1 MDSFQ
6 LFTISIHQ
14 VFFGLLALSYCLIAL
29 IDSDELKEE
38 NTQEKRHYLALVF
51 SILFL
56 GLSISFWESWRE
68 IGMFFA
74 VEFAFFIIFGLF
86 SPKYAAGF
94 FIFLLLTRPWETY
107 DNQLMETMP
116 RDYFYVVAL
125 SLLGHKILKRKLYF
139 RFNWGSLLS
148 ALFAIW
154 VLLSAVFSNHY
165 PEAISKYVE
174 IFSKGIIAFFLI
186 QNCFDRSKDLLSA
199 KLAFVFAIIEMGVI
213 SAWNTFFSA
222 PVSIGEEGAQRL
234 ESVGIL
240 SNSNDIAAVLVL
252 ALPFCLFLFLRKGA
266 ARYLWPFAVFTGG
279 GIVAL
284 IWSSQSR
291 GALLAVFAC
300 AAAYGFTLIK
310 SKKMMALIAVI
321 SLVCAIGSFSLLKR
335 SGGDLDG
342 SSSNRMIYWKA
353 GANMAARN
361 PLFGV
366 GFWGFN
372 QNFPLYAIDGNT
384 GTEGKQMTA
393 HSAWVQVL
401 AENGPIGFLFFF
413 GLWWYALFC
422 SWRSRASQPEY
433 FVSLVGYGV
442 AISFLS
448 HGYQLYPYILLSLA
462 ITQSFLALEEK
473 NISLSE
479 PVFNYGG
486 VA

>member
-6 LFTISIHQ
+6 LFIISIHQ
-14 VFFGLLALSYCLIAL
+14 VFFGLLALSYALIAL
-29 IDSDELKEE
+29 ADSDELREE
-38 NTQEKRHYLALVF
+38 NALGKRLYLTLVF
-51 SILFL
+51 SAMFF
-56 GLSISFWESWRE
+56 GLLISFWDSWNE
-68 IGMFFA
+68 LGIFFA
-74 VEFAFFIIFGLF
+74 VEFAFFVIFGLF

-125 SLLGHKILKRKLYF
+125 SLFGHKILKRKFYF
-139 RFNWGSLLS
+139 RFNFGSLLV
-148 ALFAIW
+148 ALFAMW
-154 VLLSAVFSNHY
+154 VFLSAIFSNHFSV
-165 PEAISKYVE
+165 AISKYAE
-174 IFSKGIIAFFLI
+174 IFSKGIIAFYLI
-186 QNCFDRSKDLLSA
+186 QNCFDKSKDLLSA
-199 KLAFVFAIIEMGVI
+199 KLALVFAIIEMGVI
-213 SAWNTFFSA
+213 SAWSTFFSA
-222 PVSIGEEGAQRL
+222 PASIEEEGVQRL
-234 ESVGIL
+234 ESIGIL

-266 ARYLWPFAVFTGG
+266 VKYLWPLSFITGA
-279 GIVAL
+279 GIGAL

-310 SKKMMALIAVI
+310 SKKMMAFIAAF

-335 SGGDLDG
+335 NGGDLDG

-372 QNFPLYAIDGNT
+372 QNFSVYAVDGNT

-401 AENGPIGFLFFF
+401 AENGPIGFLLFF
-413 GLWWYALFC
+413 GLWLYALLR
-422 SWRSRASQPEY
+422 SWRCRTSQPEY
-433 FVSLVGYGV
+433 FVSLVGYGI

-448 HGYQLYPYILLSLA
+448 HGYLLYPYILLSLA

-473 NISLSE
+473 TYSSTE
-479 PVFNYGG
+479 PVINYGG